1 MRLLVT
7 GASGQLGAYLLRELR
22 GTDWQVTAWS
32 GSRAGTL
39 FGVPLQPVDLAD
51 RAAVTTAFRDAKPH
65 AVLHAAALSSV
76 AACQGDPERAVQV
89 NVAGTRHLVEL
100 ATVNQARLLFVST
113 DLVFNGEKGNYTE
126 TDAPAPLSIYGK
138 TKRAAEEAVLA
149 VAGHLVVRV
158 SLLFGPSLIGK
169 DSYFDQQVRALRTGQ
184 PINLFEDE
192 WRTPLA
198 YPTAA
203 QALRQLVASS
213 VSGLLHVGGGE
224 RLSRLEMGHRLARVL
239 QVDPSVIVAGSR
251 LAASAAEPRPADTSL
266 DSTRWCTLFPNVSVP
281 SFDDALRQML
291 GGTDGPAWA

>member
-7 GASGQLGAYLLRELR
+7 GASGQLGAYLLRELH

-32 GSRAGTL
+32 GSRAGSL

-51 RAAVTTAFRDAKPH
+51 RTAVAVAFRDAQPQ

-76 AACQGDPERAVQV
+76 AACHHDPERAVQV

-100 ATVNQARLLFVST
+100 AAAAQVRLLFVST

-126 TDAPAPLSIYGK
+126 ADAPAPLSNYGK
-138 TKRAAEEAVLA
+138 TKRAAEKAVLA

-158 SLLFGPSLIGK
+158 SLLIGPSLIGK
-169 DSYFDQQVRALRTGQ
+169 ESFFDQQVKSLRAGL
-184 PINLFEDE
+184 PVNLFDDE
-192 WRTPLA
+192 WRTPLP

-203 QALRQLVASS
+203 QALCALAASS
-213 VSGLLHVGGGE
+213 VAGLLHLGGGE
-224 RLSRLEMGHRLARVL
+224 RLSRVAMGRRLARVL

-251 LAASAAEPRPADTSL
+251 LAAPAAEPRPADTSL
-266 DSTRWCTLFPNVSVP
+266 DSTRWRTLFPNVPVP
-281 SFDDALRQML
+281 SFEEALRQML
-291 GGTDGPAWA
+291 PSADGPAWA

>member
-39 FGVPLQPVDLAD
+39 FGVPLQPVDLTD
-51 RAAVTTAFRDAKPH
+51 RAAVAAAFRDAQPQ

-76 AACQGDPERAVQV
+76 ADCHREPGRAVQI
-89 NVAGTRHLVEL
+89 NVACTRHLVEL
-100 ATVNQARLLFVST
+100 AAAVQARLLFVST

-126 TDAPAPLSIYGK
+126 ADAPAPLSIYGR
-138 TKRAAEEAVLA
+138 TKQAAEELVLRGGENS
-149 VAGHLVVRV
+149 VARM

-169 DSYFDQQVRALRTGQ
+169 DSFFDQQVGALRAGQ
-184 PINLFEDE
+184 PVKLFEDE

-203 QALRQLVASS
+203 QALCSWASSS
-213 VSGLLHVGGGE
+213 VSGLLHLGGGE
-224 RLSRLEMGHRLARVL
+224 RLSRLEMGRRLARVL
-239 QVDPSVIVAGSR
+239 QVDPSIIVAGSR
-251 LAASAAEPRPADTSL
+251 LAAPAAEPRPADTSL
-266 DSTRWCTLFPNVSVP
+266 EPTRWRTLFPNVLVP

-291 GGTDGPAWA
+291 PGADRPA